1 LEFEKFIITN
11 ETLLRL
17 SFFFGMFAVMALW
30 ELVAPCRKL
39 QVSRPLR
46 WSSNV
51 ALVVVNSIVI
61 RVLFPTAAAGVAIFA
76 AQRGW
81 GLFNILTVAPGI
93 AVILSVVL
101 LDLAIWFQHVAV
113 HYVPILWRLHRV
125 HHADLDFDV
134 TTGARFHPLEIIF
147 SMVVKFAVILL
158 LGPPVV
164 AVVIFEIILNATS
177 MFNHSNI
184 QLPAGLD
191 RIVRWF
197 MVTPDMHRVHHS
209 VIRAE
214 TNSNFGFNLPWWDR
228 LFGTYRAQPQ
238 AGHLG
243 MQIGIPEFSDLKW
256 CSKLPGMLWIPF
268 ISARDIASEMTDNR
282 EHQNVIQEK

>member
-1 LEFEKFIITN
+1 MEFEKFIITN

-17 SFFFGMFAVMALW
+17 SFFFGLFAVMALW
-30 ELVAPCRKL
+30 ELIAPCRKL
-39 QVSRPLR
+39 QVSKPLR

-61 RVLFPTAAAGVAIFA
+61 RILFPTAAVGVALFV

-81 GLFNILTVAPGI
+81 GLFNYLDAAPVVAI
-93 AVILSVVL
+93 ILSVVL
-101 LDLAIWFQHVAV
+101 LDLAIWMQHVAV
-113 HYVPILWRLHRV
+113 HYIPLLWRLHRV

-147 SMVVKFAVILL
+147 SMLVKFAVIIL
-158 LGPPVV
+158 LGPPAV

-177 MFNHSNI
+177 MFNHSNV
-184 QLPAGLD
+184 QLPARLD
-191 RIVRWF
+191 KIVRWF

-209 VIRAE
+209 IIRAE

-243 MQIGIPEFSDLKW
+243 MQIGIPEFSDPKW

-268 ISARDIASEMTDNR
+268 ISSREITDNR
-282 EHQNVIQEK
+282 GHQHVVQEK